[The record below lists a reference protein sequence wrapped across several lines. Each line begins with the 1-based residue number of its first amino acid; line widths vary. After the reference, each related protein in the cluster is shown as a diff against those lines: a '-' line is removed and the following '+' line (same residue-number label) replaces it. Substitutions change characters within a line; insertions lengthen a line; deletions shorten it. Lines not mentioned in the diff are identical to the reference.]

1 MEEKITMAVMLK
13 YNEPDREWT
22 AEVKSCGI
30 TEHNI
35 DQDGALTLALLS
47 IREMFQDSYGTVVN
61 ISCMPVSQKF
71 EVGIE
76 PRHNR
81 TLGEF
86 PGLDEAD
93 YPELGKGDC
102 KIQEA
107 IVPEDPEDGAAT

>member
-13 YNEPDREWT
+13 YDEPDREWT

-35 DQDGALTLALLS
+35 DQDEALTLALLS

-61 ISCMPVSQKF
+61 ISCVPVSQKF
-71 EVGIE
+71 EVGIA
-76 PRHNR
+76 PRHDH
-81 TLGEF
+81 TLDEF

-93 YPELGKGDC
+93 YPELGEGDC
-102 KIQEA
+102 RIREA
-107 IVPEDPEDGAAT
+107 TVPEDPEDDTAT